1 MYCKKCGTELSDDSL
16 FCSKCGTK
24 TELSKEEIKNEI
36 DNTDIEDIVIS
47 EENHEILV
55 KDEKKEDD
63 VKSVASE
70 EKTPKKKSKKKLLI
84 LLVVLLVAIIIAVIL
99 PSLGNNSTPPP
110 ETNQGNAGAPINN
123 SSTGDI
129 NWISD
134 RRVQFNE
141 ADGQYVIMFG
151 LKDDNQN
158 YLSANGVATI
168 IITDESGNQ
177 LYNNQINFTQKD
189 FTGWTNQSWD
199 SERYLC
205 GIYINKSDIAGGSS
219 TSGTLSLA
227 VSGEG
232 FNFDAKNLSINN
244 LPSKQVSITV
254 PATPATIYNYDYRDN
269 VETVV
274 SVEKLVC
281 ETQSNYDGKSTLIL
295 KLNVKLLENYTDTT
309 GPNSKVGYKLKN
321 SEGIIIDS
329 GHFYIAPMEVG
340 EVCLEEERIY
350 DLNPNDSYTLTFENT
365 K

>member
-1 MYCKKCGTELSDDSL
+1 MFCKKCGAELSDDSL

-24 TELSKEEIKNEI
+24 TELSEEETKTEI
-36 DNTDIEDIVIS
+36 DNSDNENVVVS
-47 EENHEILV
+47 EEKPEVLV
-55 KDEKKEDD
+55 EDAKKEDN
-63 VKSVASE
+63 VNSVE
-70 EKTPKKKSKKKLLI
+70 VDEKAPKKKNKKTLII
-84 LLVVLLVAIIIAVIL
+84 LLVVLLVAIIMAVVL
-99 PSLGNNSTPPP
+99 PSLGNSNTPPP
-110 ETNQGNAGAPINN
+110 ETNQGNVGAPINN
-123 SSTGDI
+123 STGDI

-141 ADGQYVIMFG
+141 ADGQYVIIFG

-168 IITDESGNQ
+168 VITDESGNQ
-177 LYNNQINFTQKD
+177 LYNNQINFTKKD

-219 TSGTLSLA
+219 TNGTLSLA
-227 VSGEG
+227 VSGDG

-244 LPSKQVSITV
+244 LPSKQLSLTL

-269 VETVV
+269 VDTVV
-274 SVEKLVC
+274 SVESITY
-281 ETQSNYDGKSTLIL
+281 ETQSNYNGKSTLRL
-295 KLNVKLLENYTDTT
+295 KLNVKMLENYTDTT
-309 GPNSKVGYKLKN
+309 AGATSKVGYKLKN
-321 SEGIIIDS
+321 SQGIIIDS
-329 GHFYIAPMEVG
+329 GHFYVAPMAVG
-340 EVCLEEERIY
+340 EVCLEEETIF